1 MGKTNPKRVNA
12 KVKSAAKKIWDFL
25 KIKDAA
31 QKADAIFILGGSSL
45 LPVTKAAELYKKGFS
60 KKIVFIST
68 GGTFT
73 NPKWKAG
80 EAITYLRKLLSLGIP
95 KKDILWAELTSNTLD
110 EAKQGVRFMRKMG
123 LNPKNVILVDRP
135 VHQRRGYATFKKQN
149 SKVNFINVCSDEK
162 FNPSPYLIGRLLAE
176 VERLVTYAKKGDL
189 ERQFIDK
196 DVRAACK
203 TLKSFLN

>member
-12 KVKSAAKKIWDFL
+12 KVKNAAKKIWNFL

-31 QKADAIFILGGSSL
+31 QKADAIFVLGGSSL
-45 LPVTKAAELYKKGFS
+45 LPVAKAAELYKEGFS

-73 NPKWKAG
+73 NPKWKSG
-80 EAITYLRKLLSLGIP
+80 EAKTYFRKLLMLGIP

-123 LNPKNVILVDRP
+123 LNPRKLILVDRP
-135 VHQRRGYATFKKQN
+135 VHQRRG
-149 SKVNFINVCSDEK
+149 
-162 FNPSPYLIGRLLAE
+162 
-176 VERLVTYAKKGDL
+176 
-189 ERQFIDK
+189 
-196 DVRAACK
+196 
-203 TLKSFLN
+203 

>member
-12 KVKSAAKKIWDFL
+12 KVKSAAIKIWDFL

-31 QKADAIFILGGSSL
+31 HKADAIFILGSSSL

-80 EAITYLRKLLSLGIP
+80 EAKTYLRKLLSLGIP

-110 EAKQGVRFMRKMG
+110 EAKRGIRFMRKKG
-123 LNPKNVILVDRP
+123 LNPKKVILVDRP
-135 VHQRRGYATFKKQN
+135 VHQRRAYATFKKQN
-149 SKVNFINVCSDEK
+149 PKVNFINVSSDEK
-162 FNPSPYLIGRLLAE
+162 FHPSSSLIGRLLAE
-176 VERLVTYAKKGDL
+176 VERLETYAKKGDF
-189 ERQFIDK
+189 ERQYLDK
-196 DVRAACK
+196 DIRVAYK
-203 TLKSFLN
+203 ILKSFLN